1 MACPSGIDCAKPSSE
16 SLQNFATK
24 PTLGSRGAEAPL
36 ATLGVRGKE
45 FRLRESLDRDPN
57 SRVTS
62 TLTGDAVDDVPA
74 SSGAPPMGMDGGVC
88 WCVENFYSVTT
99 TICMT
104 TFLLSWGGSVWY
116 VTIPGCQRSDIFIAT
131 RALSPYGFFNKTQRV
146 PLL

>member
-16 SLQNFATK
+16 SLQNFATALLYK

-62 TLTGDAVDDVPA
+62 TLTGDAIDDVPA
-74 SSGAPPMGMDGGVC
+74 SSGVPPMGLDGGVC
-88 WCVENFYSVTT
+88 WCVRGKIFTV
-99 TICMT
+99 
-104 TFLLSWGGSVWY
+104 LLQLFV
-116 VTIPGCQRSDIFIAT
+116 
-131 RALSPYGFFNKTQRV
+131 
-146 PLL
+146 